1 MSVAVRMHK
10 FHSLNLKFDTT
21 KPMWSLRH
29 STEIFNPFSKLL
41 QVGVHVRHRLPNRSR
56 WPSPYIDHLSGFKS
70 TNDAHNLC
78 VASDN
83 ISELPHY
90 GEISMLAK
98 ASFATMIPI
107 RNMDR
112 AIKFYRKALGGS
124 LNMRAPGDMRNY
136 WASVSVGKSE
146 FWLIRPDKREKR
158 DLAYSTFVVRDI
170 KKTVGGLKKK
180 GVRFLPGEK
189 MGPDSRVE
197 GPIVYGPYGAG
208 AIFKDSEGNLFMLW
222 ENARM

>member
-1 MSVAVRMHK
+1 MDCQTGRDDH
-10 FHSLNLKFDTT
+10 HLILTT
-21 KPMWSLRH
+21 P
-29 STEIFNPFSKLL
+29 
-41 QVGVHVRHRLPNRSR
+41 
-56 WPSPYIDHLSGFKS
+56 
-70 TNDAHNLC
+70 A
-78 VASDN
+78 ASNQAMALTIYAWAIDN

-90 GEISMLAK
+90 GEISMLTK

-170 KKTVGGLKKK
+170 KKTVAGLKKK

-189 MGPDSRVE
+189 MGPDSKVE
-197 GPIVYGPYGAG
+197 GPIVYSPYGAG
-208 AIFKDSEGNLFMLW
+208 AMFKDSEGNLFMLW